1 MRIVGPRPDGEA
13 WNGSLVA
20 GKAVQPWALPRV
32 NCLAMLV

>member
-1 MRIVGPRPDGEA
+1 MRVLRSCPDGDA
-13 WNGSLVA
+13 GPQDFVA